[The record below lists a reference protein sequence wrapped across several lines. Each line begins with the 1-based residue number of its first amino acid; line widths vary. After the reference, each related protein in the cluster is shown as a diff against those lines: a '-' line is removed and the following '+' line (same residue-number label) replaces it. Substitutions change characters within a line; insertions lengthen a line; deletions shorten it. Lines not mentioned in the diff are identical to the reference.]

1 MRFAGRLQ
9 DWNDDKGYGFVVP
22 SGGGDRAF
30 VHVKAFQ
37 RGSRRPVEGDLV
49 SYAVE
54 RDARG
59 RMNAVQVRFAGQRI
73 EQPAK
78 PRRPARIPRRLLG
91 AVALLGVAA
100 AAALGLMPVL
110 LALLYWLA
118 SGVSYLLYFSDKS
131 AAGRRGVRRTPEDTL
146 HLVDL
151 LGGWPGALL
160 AQHAYRHKTVKASFQ
175 AVFWLTV
182 FVNVATV
189 AWLISSGRAEAL
201 QNWLLG

>member
-1 MRFAGRLQ
+1 M
-9 DWNDDKGYGFVVP
+9 P
-22 SGGGDRAF
+22 SGGGNRAF

-59 RMNAVQVRFAGQRI
+59 RTNAVQVRFAGQRI
-73 EQPAK
+73 EQAAK
-78 PRRPARIPRRLLG
+78 PRRPARIPRKLLG
-91 AVALLGVAA
+91 AVALLGVAV
-100 AAALGLMPVL
+100 AALLGVMPVL

-146 HLVDL
+146 HLLDL

-160 AQHAYRHKTVKASFQ
+160 AQHAYRHKTVKVSFQ

-189 AWLISSGRAEAL
+189 AWLIASGKGEAL